1 MSGSAANHL
10 NVTFFDST
18 TAVLEDALSSTVLA
32 EDEAVELEFFLYE
45 RPAFF
50 WLPKEHSNTII
61 SPNQAEDLRVQV
73 TGKRGLTHGVI
84 NLEYAFTDPGSQD
97 VSLYC
102 RKVEFNLAIT
112 VNASLELLACDFMPL
127 ALDIPESENVQVGA
141 SNVWDADRFLMILE
155 MRNSW
160 VNPLTLTLSVTEV
173 NKSPR
178 TISHLLQ
185 SGQTRRIVVN
195 LPRILFP
202 ATKKETPLPRRNRDR
217 QFVVSSSTTKDSV
230 AAAREA
236 WWYRQHIL
244 DCISGTW
251 AEQGVGGRKGHV
263 EMRGIRLNE
272 RHIGIVKRGLV
283 EATASIGSVKASLN
297 QSVFRRLIVDVQN
310 HQGKPRHFS
319 FLIEQRLH

>member
-1 MSGSAANHL
+1 MSDSAANHL
-10 NVTFFDST
+10 NLTFFDST
-18 TAVLEDALSSTVLA
+18 TAVLEDALNSTTLA

-50 WLPKEHSNTII
+50 WLPKEYSDSII
-61 SPNQAEDLRVQV
+61 SPNQVEDVHIQV
-73 TGKRGLTHGVI
+73 TGKRGLTRGVI
-84 NLEYAFTDPGSQD
+84 NLEYAFIDPGSQD
-97 VSLYC
+97 VCLYC
-102 RKVEFNLAIT
+102 RQVEFHLAIT
-112 VNASLELLACDFMPL
+112 VNASMELLACDFMPL
-127 ALDIPESENVQVGA
+127 ALDIQGSENVQVDTP
-141 SNVWDADRFLMILE
+141 NIWDADRFLLVLE

-160 VNPLTLTLSVTEV
+160 INPLTLTLSVTEV

-185 SGQTRRIVVN
+185 SGQTRRIVVD

-202 ATKKETPLPRRNRDR
+202 ATKKETPLPRKNRDR

-230 AAAREA
+230 ATAREA

-251 AEQGVGGRKGHV
+251 AEQGVDSRKGDV

-272 RHIGIVKRGLV
+272 RHIGIVKRDLV
-283 EATASIGSVKASLN
+283 EATARIGSVKESLD
-297 QSVFRRLIVDVQN
+297 QSVCRRLIVDIQN
-310 HQGKPRHFS
+310 HQGITRPFL
-319 FLIEQRLH
+319 FLIE